1 MNTYREPD
9 PPKPYRPRLRL
20 HDLLREQQPR
30 DVVKKRYTCPRLLNN
45 QKCNRSGISNKKFPY
60 LKISSRRGGHFP
72 VGPVFPIKRSDHK
85 LDFTM
90 HLRWYFWPSSYLM
103 YIFPENPWILET
115 PNFLKA
121 PASKGKPSVSW
132 KPWSP
137 WPFWFVTRVSRPS
150 QLSPSVP
157 KVSQVA
163 LLLTAVGDRLG

>member
-60 LKISSRRGGHFP
+60 LKISSRRGVRSPIG
-72 VGPVFPIKRSDHK
+72 VVFPIKRTARKRVSLCTCD
-85 LDFTM
+85 D
-90 HLRWYFWPSSYLM
+90 
-103 YIFPENPWILET
+103 IFDPAHIWCIFSLKNPWILET

-137 WPFWFVTRVSRPS
+137 WPFWCPGNCVT
-150 QLSPSVP
+150 
-157 KVSQVA
+157 
-163 LLLTAVGDRLG
+163 LGHPEA

>member
-72 VGPVFPIKRSDHK
+72 DGPDFPIKRTDHK

-90 HLRWYFWPSSYLM
+90 HVRWYFWPSSYFI
-103 YIFPENPWILET
+103 YIFPETLGFWKRQT
-115 PNFLKA
+115 
-121 PASKGKPSVSW
+121 SW
-132 KPWSP
+132 KPQP
-137 WPFWFVTRVSRPS
+137 ARVSP
-150 QLSPSVP
+150 LSLEDLEAPG
-157 KVSQVA
+157 
-163 LLLTAVGDRLG
+163 LLILWKIVLY